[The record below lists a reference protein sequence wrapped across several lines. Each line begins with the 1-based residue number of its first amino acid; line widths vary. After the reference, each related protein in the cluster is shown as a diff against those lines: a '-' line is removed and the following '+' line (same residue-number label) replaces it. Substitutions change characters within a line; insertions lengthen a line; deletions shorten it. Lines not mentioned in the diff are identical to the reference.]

1 MTSPRRESRPQSP
14 KRIFDERRATGS
26 KERTMKLIC
35 AAALMSCVVGAAAL
49 AAQNPMRPGRWE
61 VTTQMQMANV
71 PMKMPE
77 TKTTQCV
84 TPEQAKDVAIP
95 GSSPMGRGRGADSC
109 KTVDHKVSGN
119 TVSWKAVCG
128 PPQNTSGTGEI
139 VFNGDSYAG
148 TMKMTTEQGEM
159 TMKMSG
165 KRVGD
170 CTP

>member
-1 MTSPRRESRPQSP
+1 
-14 KRIFDERRATGS
+14 
-26 KERTMKLIC
+26 MKLIC
-35 AAALMSCVVGAAAL
+35 AAALMSAAIVATAL

-61 VTTQMQMANV
+61 VTTQMQMPKM

-77 TKTTQCV
+77 TKMTQCV
-84 TPEQAKDVAIP
+84 TPEQVKDAAIP
-95 GSSPMGRGRGADSC
+95 GSSPTGRGGGADSC
-109 KTVDHKVSGN
+109 KTIDHKVSGS
-119 TVSWKAVCG
+119 TVSWKVVCG

-139 VFNGDSYAG
+139 VFNGDSYVG
-148 TMKMTTEQGEM
+148 TMKMTTQQGEM